1 MSNNSM
7 DSKKEKEVA
16 KKKRFKVPHVY
27 VLLLIIIFIC
37 AALSYI
43 IPAGSYDMKT
53 IETNGIEREVVDP
66 NTFKYVE
73 SSHVGLMQFLS
84 AVPRGMQEVAQIIFF
99 IFIVGGSFGVVQ
111 ATGAIEAGLGV
122 LAKNAKGKEQLII
135 PIVMLAFGF
144 CGSVAGMAEE
154 TLPFI
159 PIFVSLFVAMG
170 YDSITGTAVVL
181 CGAGAGFAGA
191 FMNPFTIGV
200 AQGIAGLPLFSAI
213 GFRLCIFVTMMIL
226 TVTYVMRYAHK
237 IKKNPELSS
246 MHSIDIKREDN
257 LDLENLHEFGSR
269 EKSILIVFFCSIVL
283 LVYGVLKW
291 GWYMDEIA
299 ALFFGMS
306 MIAAIIGRL
315 SLNEFAMK
323 LGAGMADVAAGAL
336 VVGFARGIL
345 VVLTDGNILH
355 TILNVAAAGLSA
367 FPPVFSAIGEYVF
380 QCLLNFLV
388 PSGSGQAAV
397 SIPIL
402 APLGDLVGVT
412 RQTTCIAFQLGDGI
426 SNIFTPTSGYFM
438 AGLALAKISWDKWAK
453 WILPLIGL
461 QYLLGAIAVV
471 IAQSM
476 ELGPF

>member
-1 MSNNSM
+1 MSNNGT
-7 DSKKEKEVA
+7 DPKKEKEVT
-16 KKKRFKVPHVY
+16 KKKRLKVPHVY

-37 AALSYI
+37 AVLSYI

-53 IETNGIEREVVDP
+53 IETEGIEREVVDP
-66 NTFKYVE
+66 NTFKYLD
-73 SSHVGLMQFLS
+73 SSHVGLMQFLT

-122 LAKNAKGKEQLII
+122 LARNAKGKEQLII
-135 PIVMLAFGF
+135 PVVMLAFGF

-159 PIFVSLFVAMG
+159 PIFVALFVAMG

-213 GFRLCIFVTMMIL
+213 GFRLCIFVTMMVLAIA
-226 TVTYVMRYAHK
+226 YVMRYAHK

-246 MHSIDIKREDN
+246 MHAIDIEREDN
-257 LDLENLHEFGSR
+257 LDLENLHNFGIR
-269 EKSILIVFFCSIVL
+269 EKSILVVFFCSIVL
-283 LVYGVLKW
+283 LVYGVLKL

-306 MIAAIIGRL
+306 MIAAVIGRL
-315 SLNEFAMK
+315 SLNEFATK

-355 TILNVAAAGLSA
+355 TILNAAAAGLSS
-367 FPPVFSAIGEYVF
+367 FPPIFSAIGEYVF

-461 QYLLGAIAVV
+461 QYLIGAIAVI